1 MLIYFYQ
8 DSFTGSALSWYMR
21 LNNIRIK
28 TWKDLVYAFLKQY
41 KFNLETAP
49 DKTILMAIKKEN
61 QESVRAYAQRWRDK
75 ATHVQLPLMD
85 TEMVMLFANTFQSSY
100 YEHLMGSS
108 AQHFHEVVR
117 IAERIQQRW
126 EMNIKMT
133 LNWKT
138 LVVRQVS
145 S

>member
-1 MLIYFYQ
+1 
-8 DSFTGSALSWYMR
+8 
-21 LNNIRIK
+21 
-28 TWKDLVYAFLKQY
+28 
-41 KFNLETAP
+41 
-49 DKTILMAIKKEN
+49 
-61 QESVRAYAQRWRDK
+61 
-75 ATHVQLPLMD
+75 
-85 TEMVMLFANTFQSSY
+85 
-100 YEHLMGSS
+100 LMGSS